1 MSRQRRQDG
10 FTLLELMIGLVLMG
24 LLLLLLFGAFRLG
37 SRAWDAV
44 EADLAESTTQSVL
57 TGVLRSTLEQAA
69 PVHFKTQD
77 GLILAFLG
85 ESGAIHYVGR
95 LPGRERV
102 PGLHMLALARV
113 EDRLELRWLPFGGQ
127 AEDFSA
133 LADVEPRVLL
143 EGVTAFELAYLQP
156 GSEGSAAAWVGEWS
170 SHEAFPAMVRV
181 SLATESGGK
190 WIELVAYPRLFA
202 DGCPWDAQKRRCRD
216 GDATGTGRSSS

>member
-1 MSRQRRQDG
+1 MRQLPNQDG

-37 SRAWDAV
+37 SRGWDAV

-57 TGVLRSTLEQAA
+57 SGVLRNAIEQAA

-77 GLILAFLG
+77 GLIPAFVG
-85 ESGAIHYVGR
+85 ESGAVHYVGR

-102 PGLHMLALARV
+102 PGLHMLALTRV

-133 LADVEPRVLL
+133 LSDVEPRVLL
-143 EGVTAFELAYLQP
+143 DGVTAFELAYLQP
-156 GSEGSAAAWVGEWS
+156 GSEGAAASWLGEWS
-170 SHEAFPAMVRV
+170 SLEAFPAMVRV
-181 SLATESGGK
+181 SLATKSGGE
-190 WIELVAYPRLFA
+190 WIQIVAYPRLFS
-202 DGCPWDAQKRRCRD
+202 DGCPWDALKRRCRD
-216 GDATGTGRSSS
+216 GDATGVRRPAS